1 MKRPI
6 LGLLAAALL
15 NVGVF
20 GATPVWA
27 SSQTTAAAATPVEH
41 HHRHHYRDHD
51 RDGDGDH
58 DGHRRCHGLVVV
70 CLL

>member
-27 SSQTTAAAATPVEH
+27 SSSQTTAAAATPVEH
-41 HHRHHYRDHD
+41 HHRHHWRDH
-51 RDGDGDH
+51 DGDH
-58 DGHRRCHGLVVV
+58 DGHHRRCRGLVVV